1 MKYVVTVTSQMTFNV
16 EAENES
22 DAQSKAVDAVQFDYS
37 NEFCANAETDSSYEG
52 YDSCA
57 EDLD

>member
-1 MKYVVTVTSQMTFNV
+1 MTFNV